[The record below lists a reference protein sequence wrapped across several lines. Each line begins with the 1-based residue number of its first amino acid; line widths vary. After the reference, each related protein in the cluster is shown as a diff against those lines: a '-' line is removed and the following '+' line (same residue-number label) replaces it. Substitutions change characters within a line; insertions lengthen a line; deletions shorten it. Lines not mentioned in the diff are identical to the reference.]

1 MRLHLGS
8 PDDYGG
14 QRTMEAIP
22 MTSLLMGDIRGTQRA
37 EESVISEAE
46 FGVMEL

>member
-1 MRLHLGS
+1 
-8 PDDYGG
+8 
-14 QRTMEAIP
+14 MEAIP